1 MPSALLREQSLH
13 VERPLPWALCAKEFE
28 AWQVSHFVAKGPALF
43 WFSVD
48 AVAPDG
54 AIFPGAFHPGI
65 AKQKK
70 QKGKGPSNWIYT
82 VPCSSSGV
90 GSISEQ

>member
-1 MPSALLREQSLH
+1 M
-13 VERPLPWALCAKEFE
+13 
-28 AWQVSHFVAKGPALF
+28 F

-54 AIFPGAFHPGI
+54 ANVPGGFSSGDRE
-65 AKQKK
+65 AKKPK
-70 QKGKGPSNWIYT
+70 EKGPSKWLYS